1 MRNIRSGGALG
12 ALSALLWAGLADS
25 ECIAPDGQGFLKQ
38 RIVVVDRVPVQLSAS
53 LCSNTTITVAGTT
66 VPVTNA
72 PTVLFSN
79 FFVDNTIT
87 YTSTLNPSLPF
98 NGPFTTVT
106 RGVPEGSLTSTLV
119 LDPQGGDNVGTKI
132 ILDPFFTEAQ
142 GPSSVF
148 VTGPSSNAFGLQTPF
163 PGRFTAITAPWTG
176 MVTTTLLLPPE
187 GSNEAGTELVLI
199 PTITPSTGPFSTL
212 TGMWTGTVT
221 STVILPP
228 AGTDTVGTQIVLE
241 PTAPGQS
248 NLPVLPALF
257 IERTATWTGT
267 MPTTLTIPPA
277 GTGTVGTQ
285 LVLIP
290 ATTPAVV
297 GPFTTVTLPG
307 NGPGTTA
314 ITLPPSG
321 PGTTGTEIVFAP
333 LLPTSPGRGPFT
345 GPFTTISVPT
355 TGSIFSTATF
365 APIEPDTTGTEIVF
379 FPDIFRGATSG
390 PLTGPFTTLTAPGT
404 GTAPTTFTLPPA
416 GTDGT
421 GTQIVVPPITARP
434 ARFLGP
440 VRTVTLAFFGTVT
453 TTLTVLPAE
462 GDNTGTLIVLSPTP
476 APTQSA
482 PGEPDP
488 ADADP
493 DGPADFGV
501 LVVSSDED
509 PADGGVVTTTYGGSV
524 TFTSTFAPGP
534 SGEPGS
540 TVIFVPSTSPG
551 PATPTPPVNPA
562 ILTSTY
568 SGSLTS
574 TTTILPNSIGGS
586 TVTIILVPSTVTV
599 ITTVQVTTGLPG
611 PTSGS
616 PLDNVITAVSS
627 GTLSASSQGPL
638 TASGTTSST
647 LSTSPAGT
655 GSASSTEVP
664 VSPDPN
670 ILASSSGTSSTTR
683 AGSATVTPS
692 SVSLPSGTPITGSLA
707 SSSSPPVDP
716 NVIVST
722 SSTAPGVESSATA
735 TSTST
740 TQGLPAT
747 SVTSSSTASSPPADP
762 NIIASTSST
771 SSSTGQAT
779 SATGTASGS
788 SVSSGAVTSGGF
800 TSSSSSF
807 GKLDNHYQYLVSFF
821 RFFLGWPLDFVIA
834 ACRSQKSGVS
844 LHVVFFWHPELFLQY
859 SGPLFQYPEPFFAI
873 RYQHEHLYRLCDF
886 LVNATELFIWQS
898 KLFIWHSETFL
909 WHSKLFFWRSELFL
923 SVLYRYKLPS
933 GLCDFF
939 HIKSGNIFQRSY
951 IVDFGHNFELIC
963 PGELSHVNQQL
974 FALLVRQLF
983 CSEYGQ
989 HFSFIFCYFI
999 FRGNFQ
1005 LVRVYWKHFCYILR
1019 ELVCKLTCNVNARVV
1034 YRQFHIFC
1042 CPIYQLDYQLQW
1054 RIFSKLDRRLDFHCV
1069 CQFVKHFIDR
1079 LGFKC
1084 DIQLDYQSI
1093 VQRFVDCFT
1102 EQFHSQLINS
1112 FIDCLVDQLFC
1123 QLFIDCQPDKL
1134 LHRLFR
1140 ERLIHPVEQ
1149 LVEQLFCHRQL
1160 QHVSQQP
1167 VAHIH
1172 VFAHQL
1178 VGYHDFVIHSFE
1190 FVHVAHQLQPRKKF
1204 SSLITFVECQF
1215 HLELVFIIIGE
1226 LFSHGR
1232 DLFHIY
1238 RRPGYLLDRI
1248 LNRLNQ
1254 LIYSSSS
1261 ITSLTP
1267 TTTTSQTSTF
1277 SGCVVTTTAT
1287 AAAQCGASLPGTCAQ
1302 LPTTNGLLPL
1312 TATAAS
1318 CLLDLGPFGVGPVA
1332 LCLTT
1337 NLNLLDPRGAPVADC
1352 LLTALRAS
1360 CPQTLPQ
1367 VCLDLQVQ
1375 NGVALLANI
1384 PVCAGALG
1392 PYNSGAAA
1400 ICLALNSITSATTG
1414 LSVFGCLQN
1423 SFNLVPSV
1431 TTITDP
1437 SLCPG
1442 PTAPPSPVPTCVT
1455 PPLPGQCLSLATG
1468 SVIDLVLNLPAC
1480 TAALGGLGNIV
1491 GVATCVAGNLLSGLS
1506 VVTCLQDNLRANCI
1520 RTLPQVCLDL
1530 SLLSGTVD
1538 TALCVNALGPLA
1550 VGPALACLTSGLT
1563 SGPAI
1568 VQCLN
1573 RALFT

>member
-72 PTVLFSN
+72 PTLLVSN

-119 LDPQGGDNVGTKI
+119 LDPQGGDNVGTKF

-199 PTITPSTGPFSTL
+199 PTITPSPGPFSTL

-228 AGTDTVGTQIVLE
+228 AGSDTVGTQIVLE
-241 PTAPGQS
+241 PTAPGRN

-257 IERTATWTGT
+257 IER
-267 MPTTLTIPPA
+267 
-277 GTGTVGTQ
+277 TGTVGTQ

-290 ATTPAVV
+290 ATTPPVV

-307 NGPGTTA
+307 NGPGTTT

-321 PGTTGTEIVFAP
+321 PGTAGTEIVFAP

-379 FPDIFRGATSG
+379 FPDIFRDATSG
-390 PLTGPFTTLTAPGT
+390 PFTGPFTTLTAPGT

-476 APTQSA
+476 APTQPA

-509 PADGGVVTTTYGGSV
+509 PADGGVVTTTYGGTV

-574 TTTILPNSIGGS
+574 TTTILPNSVGGS

-616 PLDNVITAVSS
+616 PLDNVITAK
-627 GTLSASSQGPL
+627 
-638 TASGTTSST
+638 
-647 LSTSPAGT
+647 
-655 GSASSTEVP
+655 
-664 VSPDPN
+664 
-670 ILASSSGTSSTTR
+670 
-683 AGSATVTPS
+683 
-692 SVSLPSGTPITGSLA
+692 
-707 SSSSPPVDP
+707 
-716 NVIVST
+716 
-722 SSTAPGVESSATA
+722 PGV
-735 TSTST
+735 
-740 TQGLPAT
+740 
-747 SVTSSSTASSPPADP
+747 
-762 NIIASTSST
+762 N
-771 SSSTGQAT
+771 
-779 SATGTASGS
+779 
-788 SVSSGAVTSGGF
+788 
-800 TSSSSSF
+800 
-807 GKLDNHYQYLVSFF
+807 
-821 RFFLGWPLDFVIA
+821 
-834 ACRSQKSGVS
+834 
-844 LHVVFFWHPELFLQY
+844 LHTLFLTVCY
-859 SGPLFQYPEPFFAI
+859 WYK
-873 RYQHEHLYRLCDF
+873 HLYGPFDVFVNQHRYYWNIRRLEFRLEFCHGYGFQHRLQLYLEVD
-886 LVNATELFIWQS
+886 L
-898 KLFIWHSETFL
+898 KLFHS
-909 WHSKLFFWRSELFL
+909 
-923 SVLYRYKLPS
+923 
-933 GLCDFF
+933 LC
-939 HIKSGNIFQRSY
+939 SGNY
-951 IVDFGHNFELIC
+951 IIDFGHSFELIC
-963 PGELSHVNQQL
+963 PDELSHVNQL
-974 FALLVRQLF
+974 LALLVRQLF

-989 HFSFIFCYFI
+989 HFSLIFCYFI
-999 FRGNFQ
+999 LRGNFQ
-1005 LVRVYWKHFCYILR
+1005 LVNVYWKHFCCILR
-1019 ELVCKLTCNVNARVV
+1019 QLVCKLICNVNAKVV

-1042 CPIYQLDYQLQW
+1042 CPIYQLDYQLKW
-1054 RIFSKLDRRLDFHCV
+1054 RIFSKLDRRPDFHCV

-1079 LGFKC
+1079 FGFKCLAFKC
-1084 DIQLDYQSI
+1084 DIQLDYQFVI
-1093 VQRFVDCFT
+1093 QRFVDCFIK
-1102 EQFHSQLINS
+1102 QFYSQLINS

-1134 LHRLFR
+1134 LHRLFC
-1140 ERLIHPVEQ
+1140 EQLIHPVEQ
-1149 LVEQLFCHRQL
+1149 LVEQLFCRRQL
-1160 QHVSQQP
+1160 QH

-1172 VFAHQL
+1172 VFAQQL
-1178 VGYHDFVIHSFE
+1178 VGYHDFVIHSFD
-1190 FVHVAHQLQPRKKF
+1190 
-1204 SSLITFVECQF
+1204 LITFVECQF

-1226 LFSHGR
+1226 LFTHGR
-1232 DLFHIY
+1232 DLFRLY
-1238 RRPGYLLDRI
+1238 RRPGDIVHFLHPFYLVELSYF
-1248 LNRLNQ
+1248 LHLVHPFYLFQ
-1254 LIYSSSS
+1254 FLC
-1261 ITSLTP
+1261 LVEL
-1267 TTTTSQTSTF
+1267 TSTF

-1367 VCLDLQVQ
+1367 VCLDLRVQ

-1392 PYNSGAAA
+1392 PYSSGAAA

>member
-72 PTVLFSN
+72 PTLLVSN

-119 LDPQGGDNVGTKI
+119 LDPQGGDNVGTKF

-199 PTITPSTGPFSTL
+199 PTITPSPGPFSTL

-228 AGTDTVGTQIVLE
+228 AGSDTVGTQIVLE
-241 PTAPGQS
+241 PTAPGRN

-290 ATTPAVV
+290 ATTPPVV

-307 NGPGTTA
+307 NGPGTTT

-321 PGTTGTEIVFAP
+321 PGTAGTEIVFAP

-379 FPDIFRGATSG
+379 FPDIFRDATSG
-390 PLTGPFTTLTAPGT
+390 PFTGPFTTLTAPGT

-476 APTQSA
+476 APTQPA

-509 PADGGVVTTTYGGSV
+509 PADGGVVTTTYGGTV

-574 TTTILPNSIGGS
+574 TTTILPNSVGGS

-616 PLDNVITAVSS
+616 PLDNVITAK
-627 GTLSASSQGPL
+627 P
-638 TASGTTSST
+638 
-647 LSTSPAGT
+647 
-655 GSASSTEVP
+655 
-664 VSPDPN
+664 
-670 ILASSSGTSSTTR
+670 
-683 AGSATVTPS
+683 
-692 SVSLPSGTPITGSLA
+692 
-707 SSSSPPVDP
+707 
-716 NVIVST
+716 
-722 SSTAPGVESSATA
+722 
-735 TSTST
+735 
-740 TQGLPAT
+740 
-747 SVTSSSTASSPPADP
+747 
-762 NIIASTSST
+762 
-771 SSSTGQAT
+771 
-779 SATGTASGS
+779 
-788 SVSSGAVTSGGF
+788 
-800 TSSSSSF
+800 
-807 GKLDNHYQYLVSFF
+807 
-821 RFFLGWPLDFVIA
+821 
-834 ACRSQKSGVS
+834 GVS
-844 LHVVFFWHPELFLQY
+844 LHVAFFWHPKLYSGPFFQYSELELFLWH
-859 SGPLFQYPEPFFAI
+859 PALFLAI
-873 RYQHEHLYRLCDF
+873 RYYHEHLYRLCDF
-886 LVNATELFIWQS
+886 FVNATEL
-898 KLFIWHSETFL
+898 FL

-933 GLCDFF
+933 GLFCYWYKHLYGPFDVFVNQHRYYWNIRRLEF
-939 HIKSGNIFQRSY
+939 RLEFCHGYGFQHRLQLYLEHIKSGNIFQRSY
-951 IVDFGHNFELIC
+951 IIDFGHSFELIC
-963 PGELSHVNQQL
+963 PDELSHVNQQL
-974 FALLVRQLF
+974 LALLVRQLF

-989 HFSFIFCYFI
+989 HFSLIFCYFI
-999 FRGNFQ
+999 LRGNFQ
-1005 LVRVYWKHFCYILR
+1005 LVNVYWKHFCCILR
-1019 ELVCKLTCNVNARVV
+1019 QLVCKLICNVNAKVV

-1042 CPIYQLDYQLQW
+1042 CPIYQLDYQLKW
-1054 RIFSKLDRRLDFHCV
+1054 RIFSKLDRRPDFHCV

-1079 LGFKC
+1079 FGFKCLAFKC
-1084 DIQLDYQSI
+1084 DIQLDYQFVI
-1093 VQRFVDCFT
+1093 QRFVDCFIK
-1102 EQFHSQLINS
+1102 QFYSQLINS

-1134 LHRLFR
+1134 LHRLFC
-1140 ERLIHPVEQ
+1140 EQLIHPVEQ
-1149 LVEQLFCHRQL
+1149 LVEQLFCRRQL
-1160 QHVSQQP
+1160 QH

-1172 VFAHQL
+1172 VFAQQL
-1178 VGYHDFVIHSFE
+1178 VGYHDFVIHSFD
-1190 FVHVAHQLQPRKKF
+1190 
-1204 SSLITFVECQF
+1204 LITFVECQF
-1215 HLELVFIIIGE
+1215 HLELVFIIIG
-1226 LFSHGR
+1226 G
-1232 DLFHIY
+1232 
-1238 RRPGYLLDRI
+1238 PGTSSTVSPTGSTSSSSSSSSSSVISSTSSTPSTSSSSVISSTSSTPSTSSSSSASLSSSVALVSSS
-1248 LNRLNQ
+1248 
-1254 LIYSSSS
+1254 SSSS

-1367 VCLDLQVQ
+1367 VCLDLRVQ

-1392 PYNSGAAA
+1392 PYSSGAAA

>member
-132 ILDPFFTEAQ
+132 ILDPLFTEAQ

-187 GSNEAGTELVLI
+187 ASNEAGTELVLI

-228 AGTDTVGTQIVLE
+228 AGSDTVGTQIVLE
-241 PTAPGQS
+241 PTAPGQN

-290 ATTPAVV
+290 ATTPPVV

-307 NGPGTTA
+307 NGPGTTT

-321 PGTTGTEIVFAP
+321 PGTVGTEIVFAP

-379 FPDIFRGATSG
+379 FPDILRDATSG
-390 PLTGPFTTLTAPGT
+390 PFTGPFTTLTAPGT

-421 GTQIVVPPITARP
+421 GTRIVVPPITARP

-476 APTQSA
+476 APTQATPS
-482 PGEPDP
+482 EPDP

-509 PADGGVVTTTYGGSV
+509 PADGGVVTTTYGGTV

-551 PATPTPPVNPA
+551 PATPTRPVNPA

-586 TVTIILVPSTVTV
+586 TVTVILVPSTVTV
-599 ITTVQVTTGLPG
+599 MTTVQVTTGLPG

-616 PLDNVITAVSS
+616 PLDNVITAH
-627 GTLSASSQGPL
+627 
-638 TASGTTSST
+638 
-647 LSTSPAGT
+647 
-655 GSASSTEVP
+655 
-664 VSPDPN
+664 
-670 ILASSSGTSSTTR
+670 
-683 AGSATVTPS
+683 
-692 SVSLPSGTPITGSLA
+692 
-707 SSSSPPVDP
+707 
-716 NVIVST
+716 
-722 SSTAPGVESSATA
+722 
-735 TSTST
+735 
-740 TQGLPAT
+740 
-747 SVTSSSTASSPPADP
+747 
-762 NIIASTSST
+762 II
-771 SSSTGQAT
+771 
-779 SATGTASGS
+779 
-788 SVSSGAVTSGGF
+788 
-800 TSSSSSF
+800 
-807 GKLDNHYQYLVSFF
+807 
-821 RFFLGWPLDFVIA
+821 
-834 ACRSQKSGVS
+834 
-844 LHVVFFWHPELFLQY
+844 
-859 SGPLFQYPEPFFAI
+859 
-873 RYQHEHLYRLCDF
+873 
-886 LVNATELFIWQS
+886 
-898 KLFIWHSETFL
+898 
-909 WHSKLFFWRSELFL
+909 
-923 SVLYRYKLPS
+923 
-933 GLCDFF
+933 
-939 HIKSGNIFQRSY
+939 
-951 IVDFGHNFELIC
+951 DFGCNFELSNDIDVIC
-963 PGELSHVNQQL
+963 PNELSHVNLSTHVKHWDQQYGDVQQQQQQL
-974 FALLVRQLF
+974 FAHLVRQLF
-983 CSEYGQ
+983 CFEYGQ
-989 HFSFIFCYFI
+989 HFSLIFCYFI
-999 FRGNFQ
+999 LRGNLQ
-1005 LVRVYWKHFCYILR
+1005 L
-1019 ELVCKLTCNVNARVV
+1019 LTCNVNARVV

-1042 CPIYQLDYQLQW
+1042 CPICQLDYQLQW
-1054 RIFSKLDRRLDFHCV
+1054 RIFSKLDRRLDFHFV
-1069 CQFVKHFIDR
+1069 CQFVKHFIAR
-1079 LGFKC
+1079 LGFKCLAFKC
-1084 DIQLDYQSI
+1084 DIQLDHPFVI
-1093 VQRFVDCFT
+1093 QRFVDCFI
-1102 EQFHSQLINS
+1102 QQSYNQLVNS
-1112 FIDCLVDQLFC
+1112 FIGCLVGQLFC
-1123 QLFIDCQPDKL
+1123 QLFIDCRPDEL

-1140 ERLIHPVEQ
+1140 DQLIHPVEQ
-1149 LVEQLFCHRQL
+1149 LFCHLQL
-1160 QHVSQQP
+1160 QH

-1178 VGYHDFVIHSFE
+1178 VRYLDFVIHSID
-1190 FVHVAHQLQPRKKF
+1190 
-1204 SSLITFVECQF
+1204 LITFVECQF

-1232 DLFHIY
+1232 DLFHLY

-1254 LIYSSSS
+1254 LIYSSASLSSSVSLVSSSSSSS

-1431 TTITDP
+1431 TTVTDP